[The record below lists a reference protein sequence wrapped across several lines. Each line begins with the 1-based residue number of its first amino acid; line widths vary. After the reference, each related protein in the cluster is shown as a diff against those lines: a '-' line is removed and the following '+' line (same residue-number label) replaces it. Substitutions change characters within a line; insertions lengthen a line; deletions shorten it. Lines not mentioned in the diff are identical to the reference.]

1 MDTEYMTGPQV
12 ANETIKILS
21 NISLPAALSTTI
33 GIPICS
39 AITNLKAMREIM
51 ELDAKRLAELQPE
64 KQAEES
70 PEQPEKQPEES
81 PEEGE
86 PNE

>member
-1 MDTEYMTGPQV
+1 MEEYMTGPQV
-12 ANETIKILS
+12 AEETIKILS

-39 AITNLKAMREIM
+39 AITNLRAMREIM
-51 ELDAKRLAELQPE
+51 EQDAKRLAELQPE
-64 KQAEES
+64 EH
-70 PEQPEKQPEES
+70 PEES
-81 PEEGE
+81 PEKGE